1 MPAGD
6 ERTPGPPDGLM
17 PSPAPVVSGDG
28 ASASAA
34 LSNPRP
40 HELQNA
46 LSSGFSAPQ
55 FLQVT
60 GGPPLFA
67 RTGLYPSHSRYTV
80 QVTEQTV
87 LTFDSDGLIPA
98 VVQDARTN
106 EVLILA
112 SMNQESI
119 ARSLATGRATFWSKS
134 RNELWEKGATSG
146 NWLEVVSI
154 SKNCEANSLLVRV
167 RPTGPACHTGNRSC
181 YYRPLE
187 PERDILPE

>member
-1 MPAGD
+1 M
-6 ERTPGPPDGLM
+6 
-17 PSPAPVVSGDG
+17 
-28 ASASAA
+28 
-34 LSNPRP
+34 
-40 HELQNA
+40 
-46 LSSGFSAPQ
+46 
-55 FLQVT
+55 
-60 GGPPLFA
+60 
-67 RTGLYPSHSRYTV
+67 
-80 QVTEQTV
+80 

-134 RNELWEKGATSG
+134 RNELWEKGTTSG